1 MVGPGMSFIAFFWE
15 KADNNNNNNKT
26 NPKKPTLALRR
37 LKN

>member
-15 KADNNNNNNKT
+15 KADNNNKT